1 MTDTKSLDESST
13 IVVFCE
19 GCNIRVE
26 AGVVKTHRI
35 WVPQDLPVSDRPL
48 SSLREIEDTPHD
60 VTEYAIAFCKRCE
73 SVFFIK
79 STYVVI
85 PEPDVPELNREEQV
99 LYPSPRQVAMEGIPS
114 TVARIY
120 SEAVQCF
127 YAGHYNPSVIM
138 SRKCLESVCKELG
151 ATKKTLKQSLED
163 LQRHSKIDK
172 KLLSWADGLRLI
184 GNDAAHDLESNFGQ
198 VDARDALDFVEAI
211 LMYVFTLDRKFEE
224 FQNRLKDP
232 GRSSGSNPVEPTKGE

>member
-1 MTDTKSLDESST
+1 MTDTKGLDESRT

-26 AGVVKTHRI
+26 ASVVKIHRI
-35 WVPQDLPVSDRPL
+35 WVPQDLPVSDQPL

-60 VTEYAIAFCKRCE
+60 VTEYVVAFCKRCE

-85 PEPDVPELNREEQV
+85 PEPGVPELNREEQV
-99 LYPSPRQVAMEGIPS
+99 LYPSSRQVAMDGIPS

-163 LQRHSKIDK
+163 LQRNSKIDK

-224 FQNRLKDP
+224 FQNRRKDLE
-232 GRSSGSNPVEPTKGE
+232 RSSDVNLAEPTEGE